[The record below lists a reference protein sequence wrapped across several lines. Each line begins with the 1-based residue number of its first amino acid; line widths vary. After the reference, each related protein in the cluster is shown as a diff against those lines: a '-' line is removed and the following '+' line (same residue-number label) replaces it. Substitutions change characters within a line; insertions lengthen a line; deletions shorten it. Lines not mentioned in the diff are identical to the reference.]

1 MNDEKATDCPDA
13 EVIYSFIDGLLGGSE
28 ADRCGEHVAAC
39 TKCSTL
45 VEEARG
51 SKGLIDQLRKA
62 EPSDDEQ
69 RAIVKGTEQLLRTLQ
84 NTPGRST
91 PR

>member
-1 MNDEKATDCPDA
+1 MNDQKAMDCPDT
-13 EVIYSFIDGLLGGSE
+13 EVIYSFIDGLLDGSE

-51 SKGLIDQLRKA
+51 SEGLIDQLREA

-69 RAIVKGTEQLLRTLQ
+69 RAMEKGTEQLVRALQ
-84 NTPGRST
+84 NTQGRT
-91 PR
+91 KQR